1 MYRKLTYMLFALVAM
16 LTLGSCLHNNG
27 DIGPWFGHWKV
38 TRITIDGTDDPNYGG
53 DLFFSFQSSVIRV
66 SQSFPAE
73 NRSSS
78 IYGNWQEQQGT
89 MSVEFKEA
97 FQSLLDYA
105 HLDKQF
111 VFNVVRRSG
120 DKVLRYTAEDGKEY
134 TYYLTKW

>member
-38 TRITIDGTDDPNYGG
+38 TRITIDGADDPGYGG

-66 SQSFPAE
+66 SQSFPE
-73 NRSSS
+73 RNQSSS

-89 MSVEFKEA
+89 MNVEFKEA

-111 VFNVVRRSG
+111 VFTVVRRNG

-134 TYYLTKW
+134 TYYLKKW